1 MRRALEQ
8 ITSALKDCTAVNRV
22 EKNSTH
28 CFSTGVLIF
37 GVGKGQIQIAGTKSG
52 CISSTVC
59 LLTKNKVMRREGG
72 SRGDGSRGR
81 PHASAPFP
89 RERPAAAPRGPAPG
103 WGRPSLPGAPLP
115 WGGLKPAPRCSP
127 GPAAALAHRSILPG
141 RGRARRGG
149 AGCEALGGSPAP
161 PLPPGEA
168 EPCPEPQ
175 FLQLSGRDNPVKGFE
190 THSCGGPGGSW
201 GYLRLQVKEEGD
213 PPHRDIAPGRQLGKM
228 TFYCLTPRS
237 KGFSLSLQVK
247 KS

>member
-52 CISSTVC
+52 RISSTVC

-103 WGRPSLPGAPLP
+103 WGRPSLPGTPLP
-115 WGGLKPAPRCSP
+115 WGGPNRPPGAAPAPWQPSP
-127 GPAAALAHRSILPG
+127 TGASCREGAELAAEGLAARHWGVSSPPLAPR
-141 RGRARRGG
+141 RGRALPQ
-149 AGCEALGGSPAP
+149 ASVSPAV
-161 PLPPGEA
+161 G
-168 EPCPEPQ
+168 Q
-175 FLQLSGRDNPVKGFE
+175 R
-190 THSCGGPGGSW
+190 
-201 GYLRLQVKEEGD
+201 
-213 PPHRDIAPGRQLGKM
+213 
-228 TFYCLTPRS
+228 
-237 KGFSLSLQVK
+237 
-247 KS
+247 